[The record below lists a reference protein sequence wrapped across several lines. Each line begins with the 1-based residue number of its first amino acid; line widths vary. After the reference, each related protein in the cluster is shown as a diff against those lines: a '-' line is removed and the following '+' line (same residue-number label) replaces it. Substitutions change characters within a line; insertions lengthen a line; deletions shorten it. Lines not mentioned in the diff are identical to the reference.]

1 MAHYR
6 LYCIDGSGRFFRC
19 DEFSAANDD
28 EAVLE
33 SKERRG
39 GSAAEL
45 WSGARMVAAF
55 AAAEATGAPARPISR
70 TAA

>member
-19 DEFSAANDD
+19 EEFSAAGDD
-28 EAVLE
+28 EAIVE
-33 SKERRG
+33 SRERRG
-39 GSAAEL
+39 ASAAEL
-45 WSGARMVAAF
+45 WSGARMVTAF
-55 AAAEATGAPARPISR
+55 AAPAAR